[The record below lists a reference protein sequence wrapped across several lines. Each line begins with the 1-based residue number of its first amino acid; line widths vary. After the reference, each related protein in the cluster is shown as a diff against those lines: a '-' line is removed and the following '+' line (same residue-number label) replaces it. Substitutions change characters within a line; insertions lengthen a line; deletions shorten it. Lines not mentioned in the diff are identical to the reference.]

1 MDIYFKII
9 KISFSRLLENYTYR
23 EGQSISASEIQE
35 DIYKFIED
43 ASCLPELGR
52 LVKYALPWVKKV
64 KMTIEVDAMK
74 KRAYIFIK
82 IVVFHFVP
90 QI

>member
-23 EGQSISASEIQE
+23 EGQSISVSEIQE

-43 ASCLPELGR
+43 ASSLSSRARTSRQACSPLG
-52 LVKYALPWVKKV
+52 
-64 KMTIEVDAMK
+64 EES
-74 KRAYIFIK
+74 
-82 IVVFHFVP
+82 
-90 QI
+90 